1 MGQTSI
7 ERVLLVMIQSK
18 FKRIL
23 PGDGEAGTSYKL
35 LTCTLNFS
43 RLNFCSRILELQ
55 NLRNQG
61 NSDLDQELSKY
72 GTGNLGDL
80 GTFCAPARIGQS
92 SVLHV
97 QRAPV
102 N

>member
-1 MGQTSI
+1 M
-7 ERVLLVMIQSK
+7 MIQSK

-23 PGDGEAGTSYKL
+23 PGDGEVGTSYKL
-35 LTCTLNFS
+35 LTCTLNLS
-43 RLNFCSRILELQ
+43 RLNLCSRILELQ

-72 GTGNLGDL
+72 RTGNLGDL
-80 GTFCAPARIGQS
+80 GTFCTLARIGQS